1 MKKKADIFWIIAY
14 GYILLPFL
22 IFAVGWMKWYIS
34 LPTVAVSGICFYK
47 ACSESPR
54 LWRPEWNRDNVIKM
68 LFAVGII
75 AVWVYYSGIG
85 KFVFQVPDH
94 SVRNSIFNIMVESR
108 WPVIN
113 HEILQGSPLGKQGAS
128 AAGLV
133 YYIGFW
139 LPSALVGKVLGLRAG
154 YYAQAV
160 WAVLGIVLVYYLIC
174 VLLKRVP
181 DCSGS
186 GNI

>member
-75 AVWVYYSGIG
+75 AVWVSTGEAGSQRRWISLLYWLLASLC
-85 KFVFQVPDH
+85 
-94 SVRNSIFNIMVESR
+94 SCREST
-108 WPVIN
+108 
-113 HEILQGSPLGKQGAS
+113 
-128 AAGLV
+128 
-133 YYIGFW
+133 
-139 LPSALVGKVLGLRAG
+139 
-154 YYAQAV
+154 
-160 WAVLGIVLVYYLIC
+160 WA
-174 VLLKRVP
+174 
-181 DCSGS
+181 
-186 GNI
+186 